1 MNISV
6 KENVANG
13 TCIYQVKAID
23 KDSGNNSRIK
33 YTLLS
38 GEYKEN
44 FVIVAS
50 SGNVSVNGNL
60 DRESRGDFTLLIQ
73 ATDGKFRSNM
83 SLLITILDVNEFQP
97 VFNPQYY
104 KRNISEMA
112 SFGTPI
118 IRVFAT
124 DEDSAENSI
133 IHYKIISGNINGTFG
148 ISETNGTI
156 LLQKSLDY
164 ETLSGYKLL
173 VEVSDGKYNSTANVS
188 IQVEDFNDNSPYFTK
203 NLFSTTIS
211 DDIPIGFVVMDLT
224 ALDSDSGCNG
234 YVTYSLAENL
244 RENDH
249 LHLFHVIPTSGAI
262 ITLDKLKLNA
272 PLVKYRFSV
281 IASDHGIPSR
291 QSRVNVT
298 IIVEDANNSPPV
310 FTDCPDIIVIGSTKP
325 EQHFFN
331 VSASDADYGSNAN
344 IGYFIDDG
352 PSSEM
357 CSSNSNMFQVDE
369 KGAVR
374 NVQELEE
381 KCIYNITICA
391 TDGVKF
397 DRCTVTLRVNLPDE
411 PTAVERTGELAFL
424 PNTFI
429 SGLRIW
435 LVHLSLREKCIS
447 FYFFFYQNTV
457 W

>member
-38 GEYKEN
+38 GEYEEN
-44 FVIVAS
+44 FVIDAS

-60 DRESRGDFTLLIQ
+60 DRESRGDFTLQ

-133 IHYKIISGNINGTFG
+133 IHYKVISGNINGTFD

-188 IQVEDFNDNSPYFTK
+188 I
-203 NLFSTTIS
+203 
-211 DDIPIGFVVMDLT
+211 
-224 ALDSDSGCNG
+224 
-234 YVTYSLAENL
+234 
-244 RENDH
+244 
-249 LHLFHVIPTSGAI
+249 
-262 ITLDKLKLNA
+262 
-272 PLVKYRFSV
+272 
-281 IASDHGIPSR
+281 
-291 QSRVNVT
+291 
-298 IIVEDANNSPPV
+298 
-310 FTDCPDIIVIGSTKP
+310 
-325 EQHFFN
+325 
-331 VSASDADYGSNAN
+331 
-344 IGYFIDDG
+344 
-352 PSSEM
+352 
-357 CSSNSNMFQVDE
+357 
-369 KGAVR
+369 
-374 NVQELEE
+374 
-381 KCIYNITICA
+381 
-391 TDGVKF
+391 
-397 DRCTVTLRVNLPDE
+397 
-411 PTAVERTGELAFL
+411 
-424 PNTFI
+424 
-429 SGLRIW
+429 
-435 LVHLSLREKCIS
+435 
-447 FYFFFYQNTV
+447 
-457 W
+457 